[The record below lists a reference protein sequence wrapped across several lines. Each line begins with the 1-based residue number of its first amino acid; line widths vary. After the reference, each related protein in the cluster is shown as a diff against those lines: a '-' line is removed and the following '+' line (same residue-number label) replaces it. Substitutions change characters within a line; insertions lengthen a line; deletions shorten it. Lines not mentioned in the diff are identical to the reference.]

1 LYDFDRTEKEGRNMS
16 KEAMIQAWKNPEQRQ
31 PLMNHPAGQA
41 FGELSIEEMTKIQ
54 GAGDVQPETTPT
66 LSSAP
71 CAGWLTAGISITIS
85 YAKC

>member
-1 LYDFDRTEKEGRNMS
+1 MS
-16 KEAMIQAWKNPEQRQ
+16 KEMMIQAWKNPEMRKEF
-31 PLMNHPAGQA
+31 MNHPAGQA
-41 FGELSIEEMTKIQ
+41 FSELSAEEMMNVQ

-71 CAGWLTAGISITIS
+71 CAGWLTVGISITVS